1 VKRLGIV
8 RLSAIGDVVH
18 AMPLAMALRR
28 RHPEARI
35 TWIVEAK
42 AAPLLQG
49 HPAVD
54 GVLIF
59 PRREGVRGW
68 VRFLGELRRLRLDA
82 TVDPQ
87 GNWKSGLVGL
97 LSGAPLRAGLHVRDC
112 RERANSL
119 FTNRQGR
126 PAAGRHGVDRAFAA
140 GGPLGAGSGP
150 DQWGLDAT
158 AAEKEAWRAR
168 CRDAGADPDGRI
180 VAMHLTD
187 PDDARSWF
195 AEAYAE
201 TARALVA
208 QGLQVVLNGAAER
221 RALAAQ
227 IAGRG
232 IFDLAGR
239 DDLRGLVAQFASMAE
254 RPGSALLSPDSGP
267 LHIAVAVGLPVVC
280 LSGPQDPA
288 RTGPRRGVALTA
300 WEGLPCAPCLERRC
314 ILDPPT
320 RACMRAITAAR
331 VTAAFSEAL
340 AAGPPRRAPASTGG

>member
-28 RHPEARI
+28 RYPEARI
-35 TWIVEAK
+35 TWIAEAK
-42 AAPLLQG
+42 AAPLLEG

-54 GVLIF
+54 GVLLF
-59 PRREGVRGW
+59 PRREGVRGR
-68 VRFLGELRRLRLDA
+68 VRFLRELRALRLDA

-97 LSGAPLRAGLHVRDC
+97 LSGAPVRAGLHVRDC
-112 RERANSL
+112 RERANAL
-119 FTNRQGR
+119 FTNRHGR
-126 PAAGRHGVDRAFAA
+126 PARGPHGVDRAFAA
-140 GGPLGAGSGP
+140 GGPLGIDDGP
-150 DQWGLDAT
+150 DEWGLHAT
-158 AAEKEAWRAR
+158 AAEREAWRTR
-168 CRDAGADPDGRI
+168 CRAVGADPDGRI

-195 AEAYAE
+195 RESYAE

-208 QGLQVVLNGAAER
+208 QGVQIVLNGAAER
-221 RALAAQ
+221 RPLSAQ
-227 IAGRG
+227 IGGPG
-232 IFDLAGR
+232 IFDLTGR
-239 DDLRGLVAQFASMAE
+239 DDLRGLVAQFAAMAE
-254 RPGSALLSPDSGP
+254 RQGNALLSPDSGP

-288 RTGPRRGVALTA
+288 RTGPRKGVALTA

-314 ILDPPT
+314 ILVPPT
-320 RACMRAITAAR
+320 RACMRAITQER
-331 VTAAFSEAL
+331 VTSALSAAL
-340 AAGPPRRAPASTGG
+340 AEGPPRRAPASTGG